1 MSTLIKGLNMKYS
14 IKVVFSVVQTVEVD
28 AENIREAQATALD
41 IFDISQAELC
51 DGEILEIKQLK
62 VNHAKI

>member
-1 MSTLIKGLNMKYS
+1 MKYS
-14 IKVVFSVVQTVEVD
+14 IKVVFSVVQTVEVE

-41 IFDISQAELC
+41 IFDIFQAELC